1 MPLKIGI
8 RYVIFQK
15 QINCMVRKLSL
26 VLLVGILSS
35 SCGMVKRGTV
45 PWEERKKKETIEA
58 AIVAT
63 KVPNPKPVASGS
75 LSKSEKAIKSSLDL
89 AYKDWKGVPY
99 VLGGTGYKGVD
110 CSSFMQIVFEDY
122 FEIKLPRNTREQMKE
137 GSSVKRNKIKLG
149 DMVFFKTGRDSYHVG
164 VMVNNEQFL
173 HASTSSGVMI
183 SGLQE
188 RYWADAYLTTRR
200 IL

>member
-1 MPLKIGI
+1 MI
-8 RYVIFQK
+8 RNFT
-15 QINCMVRKLSL
+15 L
-26 VLLVGILSS
+26 VLLFGILAS
-35 SCGMVKRGTV
+35 SCGMVKRGTI
-45 PWEERKKKETIEA
+45 PWEERKKNEAIEA
-58 AIVAT
+58 AIAAT
-63 KVPNPKPVASGS
+63 SASNEPVNTNNAR
-75 LSKSEKAIKSSLDL
+75 LSKGEKEIKSSLDL

-99 VLGGTGYKGVD
+99 VLGGTGYNGVD
-110 CSSFMQIVFEDY
+110 CSSFMQIVFSDY
-122 FEIKLPRNTREQMKE
+122 FEIDLPRNTREQMKE

-164 VMVNNEQFL
+164 VMINNEQFL

>member
-1 MPLKIGI
+1 MNSKA
-8 RYVIFQK
+8 
-15 QINCMVRKLSL
+15 
-26 VLLVGILSS
+26 VLLVLVGVLVS
-35 SCGMVKRGTV
+35 SCGMVRRGTA
-45 PWEERKKKETIEA
+45 PWERGRTPLGRIDPNPPAGSSVPEITTGPATADLSRNERKIKGQLDEA
-58 AIVAT
+58 F
-63 KVPNPKPVASGS
+63 
-75 LSKSEKAIKSSLDL
+75 
-89 AYKDWKGVPY
+89 KDWKGVPY
-99 VLGGTGYKGVD
+99 VLGGEGYSGVD

-122 FEIKLPRNTREQMKE
+122 FEIKLPRNTRDQMKT
-137 GSSVKRNKIKLG
+137 GSSVRRNKIKLG

-164 VMVNNEQFL
+164 VMINNEQFM

>member
-1 MPLKIGI
+1 MI
-8 RYVIFQK
+8 RNL
-15 QINCMVRKLSL
+15 QIIILF
-26 VLLVGILSS
+26 GILTS
-35 SCGMVKRGTV
+35 SCGMVKRGTI
-45 PWEERKKKETIEA
+45 PWEERKKKETVEA
-58 AIVAT
+58 AIAAT
-63 KVPNPKPVASGS
+63 KVSNPEPESSVR
-75 LSKSEKAIKSSLDL
+75 LSKDEKAIKSALDL

-99 VLGGTGYKGVD
+99 ILGGAGYTGVD
-110 CSSFMQIVFEDY
+110 CSSFMQIVFGDY

-200 IL
+200 VL

>member
-1 MPLKIGI
+1 MI
-8 RYVIFQK
+8 RSFT
-15 QINCMVRKLSL
+15 L
-26 VLLVGILSS
+26 VLLFGILAS
-35 SCGMVKRGTV
+35 SCGMVKRGTI
-45 PWEERKKKETIEA
+45 PWEERKKKETIQVAIA
-58 AIVAT
+58 AT
-63 KVPNPKPVASGS
+63 RVPEPEVNTGR
-75 LSKSEKAIKSSLDL
+75 LSRGERAIKSSLDQ

-99 VLGGTGYKGVD
+99 VLGGSGYNGVD
-110 CSSFMQIVFEDY
+110 CSSFMQIVFADY
-122 FEIKLPRNTREQMKE
+122 FEMDLPRNTREQMKE
-137 GSSVKRNKIKLG
+137 GSSVRRNKIKLG

-164 VMVNNEQFL
+164 VMINNEQFL

>member
-1 MPLKIGI
+1 MKIGI

-15 QINCMVRKLSL
+15 QIYRMIRNFSL
-26 VLLVGILSS
+26 VLVFGILAS
-35 SCGMVKRGTV
+35 SCGMVKRGTI
-45 PWEERKKKETIEA
+45 PWEEREKQETIEA
-58 AIVAT
+58 AIAAT
-63 KVPNPKPVASGS
+63 RVSTPEPENPVR
-75 LSKSEKAIKSSLDL
+75 LSRGEKAIKSSLDL
-89 AYKDWKGVPY
+89 AFKDWKGVPY
-99 VLGGTGYKGVD
+99 VLGGTGYNGVD
-110 CSSFMQIVFEDY
+110 CSSFMQIVFADY
-122 FEIKLPRNTREQMKE
+122 FEIDLPRNTREQMKE

-164 VMVNNEQFL
+164 VMINNEQFL